1 LLGGERFNPV
11 GGTDSH
17 RETGIPFSQAGLG
30 CDRCRE
36 PDIEEGAFTGTTRGV
51 RKRRLRGVGLVAHP
65 SGDLH
70 HCCPGRGEA
79 IMIATTGFE
88 SPTMSKVFPNRCVAG
103 RELAAL
109 LASKRLPNPIVLALP
124 RGGVP
129 VGYEVAHAL
138 GIPLDVL
145 VVRKV
150 GAPQQ
155 PELAI
160 GAVGHGATVLDE
172 ETIAMLGVPQEYIQ
186 AAVGRER
193 LDVERRTA
201 LFRAGLPPLEL
212 KGKTAVLVDD
222 GLATG
227 ATAEAAVD
235 VARHL
240 GAEQVVVA
248 VPVASVEAVKRL
260 SAKADA
266 VISLATPPFF
276 RAVGYWYEDFA
287 ATEDEEVQRL
297 LKVARL
303 EREAGYRP
311 A

>member
-1 LLGGERFNPV
+1 
-11 GGTDSH
+11 
-17 RETGIPFSQAGLG
+17 
-30 CDRCRE
+30 
-36 PDIEEGAFTGTTRGV
+36 
-51 RKRRLRGVGLVAHP
+51 
-65 SGDLH
+65 
-70 HCCPGRGEA
+70 
-79 IMIATTGFE
+79 MIAQTGFE
-88 SPTMSKVFPNRCVAG
+88 PQVMTRVFPNRCVAG
-103 RELAAL
+103 RELAVR
-109 LASKRLPNPIVLALP
+109 LAGETLHSPIVLALP

-138 GIPLDVL
+138 GVPLDVL

-150 GAPQQ
+150 GAPYQ

-160 GAVGHGATVLDE
+160 GAVGQGATVLDA
-172 ETIAMLGVPQEYIQ
+172 ETIALIGVTDEYLKT
-186 AAVGRER
+186 AVDRER
-193 LDVERRTA
+193 KDVERRTA
-201 LFRAGLPPLEL
+201 LFRSGQPPLEL

-240 GAEQVVVA
+240 GAERVIVA

-260 SAKADA
+260 RAKADL
-266 VISLATPPFF
+266 VISLETPPYFH
-276 RAVGYWYEDFA
+276 AVGYWYEDFT

-297 LKVARL
+297 LKLSRL
-303 EREAGYRP
+303 ERDARYRP